1 MSSFSSDFDDK
12 VAEITRR
19 LGEFNETMSSL
30 PHTSRFVCEKGL
42 ERRDGYM
49 SRSPKLQNPVFSAW
63 HSKDSV
69 GASNAV
75 F

>member
-30 PHTSRFVCEKGL
+30 PHTSRFVCLKIG
-42 ERRDGYM
+42 
-49 SRSPKLQNPVFSAW
+49 
-63 HSKDSV
+63 
-69 GASNAV
+69 
-75 F
+75 